1 MNKQL
6 KQLFLTS
13 FLIAITI
20 LVLVMNQIWSH
31 QRKQRELNDVNITIS
46 EGIEYITKK
55 IPKAAIQ
62 VLPSMIENYFE
73 GLGYITGQV
82 QDIYQ
87 LRILEDVI
95 EEEGVIIF
103 RCFYEETDT
112 NTLVVIYDGKF
123 HFEVE
128 EQME

>member
-1 MNKQL
+1 MNKQV
-6 KQLFLTS
+6 KQLFLTA
-13 FLIAITI
+13 FFIVLTI
-20 LVLVMNQIWSH
+20 LALVMNHLWSFH
-31 QRKQRELNDVNITIS
+31 RKQRQLDEVNIIIS
-46 EGIEYITKK
+46 EGIEHVSET
-55 IPKAAIQ
+55 IPKTALK
-62 VLPSMIENYFE
+62 VLPSRIEAYFE
-73 GLGYITGQV
+73 SLGYTTGEM

-95 EEEGVIIF
+95 EEEGAIIF

-112 NTLVVIYDGKF
+112 NTLVVIYDGEF

>member
-1 MNKQL
+1 MNKQM
-6 KQLFLTS
+6 KQLFLTA
-13 FLIAITI
+13 FLVVVTI
-20 LVLVMNQIWSH
+20 LALVMNYIWSER
-31 QRKQRELNDVNITIS
+31 RKQAELNDVNIVLS
-46 EGIEYITKK
+46 EGIEHISGI
-55 IPKAAIQ
+55 IPDVALQ
-62 VLPSMIENYFE
+62 VLPKMIEEYFE
-73 GLGYITGQV
+73 DLGYTTGEA

-95 EEEGVIIF
+95 EEEGAIIF

-112 NTLVVIYDGKF
+112 NTLVVMYDGKF